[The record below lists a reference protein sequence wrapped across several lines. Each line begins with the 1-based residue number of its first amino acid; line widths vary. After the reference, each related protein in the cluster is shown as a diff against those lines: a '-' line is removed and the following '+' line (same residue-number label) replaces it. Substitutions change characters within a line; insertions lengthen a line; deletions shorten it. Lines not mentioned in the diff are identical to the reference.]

1 MGYSD
6 ATKRKLGCGCAALAL
21 VLVPVALINLAFP
34 GPYTSTFPRPFDSER
49 WKAVDS
55 WDDEARCAMI
65 ADLEYRVG
73 LTGRT
78 RAEVE
83 NLLGPPGNEEPDQEP
98 SHWHLC
104 PSFMDIFILEIRYE
118 NGRVSDVRV
127 RDT

>member
-1 MGYSD
+1 MAYSD
-6 ATKRKLGCGCAALAL
+6 ARTRKLGCGCTALAL
-21 VLVPVALINLAFP
+21 VLAPFALTSIAFP

-49 WKAVDS
+49 WKGVDG
-55 WDDEARCAMI
+55 WDDEARCGMI

-73 LTGRT
+73 LEGRT

-83 NLLGPPGNEEPDQEP
+83 SMLGPPENENPDQEP

-104 PSFMDIFILEIRYE
+104 PSFIDIFILEVRYRG
-118 NGRVSDVRV
+118 GRVSDVRV